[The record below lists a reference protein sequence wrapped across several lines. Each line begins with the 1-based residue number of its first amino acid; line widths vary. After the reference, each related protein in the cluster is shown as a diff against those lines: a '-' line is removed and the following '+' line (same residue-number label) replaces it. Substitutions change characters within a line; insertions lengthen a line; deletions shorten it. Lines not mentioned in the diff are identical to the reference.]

1 MFSLELLKGYP
12 VMCGIIGYI
21 GTKAANEVIFD
32 GLTRLEYRGYDSAG
46 IAVVDDNKIFVK
58 KDIGKLRGIRDLL
71 LDNYG
76 SDSSIGIGH
85 TRWATHGRPS
95 AFNAHPHGD
104 CETTLMV
111 AHNGIIENFMKLKRR
126 LTQEGH
132 KFSSETDSEVL
143 AHLIESHY
151 EGDLQQAVLNAT
163 SEVEGAYAIA
173 VIHKDH
179 PDEMVCARKE
189 SPLIVGLGENE
200 NFVASDVTAILQY
213 TRKVVYLDNLEGATV
228 TREGI
233 KFFKLDTG
241 EAIEK
246 TPKQVD
252 WNPVAAEKGGFSH
265 FMLKEIFE
273 QPQVIR
279 NTIGGRTSEEEGKI
293 YLEELGLT
301 GPDIYKAQRIVMVAC
316 GTAYYAGCVG
326 KYLIE
331 DLVKIPVECD
341 LASEFRYRNPLVD
354 QNTLVIAISQSG
366 ETADTLAA
374 VREAKAR
381 GAKVLGIVNAKESTM
396 TREVDGLVYIHAGPE
411 IGVASTKA
419 YIAMLT
425 AITLLALMLGKIR
438 SVLSPEFV
446 QEKIKE
452 LKIIPQQIERILE
465 KQDEI
470 KKLADHYLNAK
481 SFLYLGRGINYPTAL
496 EGALKLKEISYIHAE
511 AYAAGEMKHGPI
523 ALIDHDM
530 PVMSIVTQ
538 SDVYDKTISNL
549 KEVQARS
556 GKIIAIATEGDTEI
570 RHLTDH
576 VIEVPKVS
584 EVLSPIINV
593 VPLQLFS
600 YYVADLRG
608 LDVDQPRNLAKSV
621 TVE

>member
-1 MFSLELLKGYP
+1 
-12 VMCGIIGYI
+12 MCGIIGYI
-21 GTKAANEVIFD
+21 GSKPANEVIFD

-46 IAVVDDNKIFVK
+46 IAVVDNHKIHVR
-58 KDIGKLRGIRDLL
+58 KDIGKLRNIRKLL
-71 LDNYG
+71 LDEFE
-76 SDSSIGIGH
+76 SASSIGIGH

-104 CETTLMV
+104 CHDSIMV
-111 AHNGIIENFMKLKRR
+111 AHNGIIENFMKLRR
-126 LTQEGH
+126 ELAANGH
-132 KFSSETDSEVL
+132 TFKSETDSEVL
-143 AHLIESHY
+143 AHLIEASY
-151 EGDLQQAVLNAT
+151 QGDLKQAVLQAVK
-163 SEVEGAYAIA
+163 SVEGAYAIA

-179 PDEMVCARKE
+179 PDKIICARKE
-189 SPLIVGLGENE
+189 SPLIVGLGKDE

-213 TRKVVYLDNLEGATV
+213 TRQVVYLDNFEGAEV

-233 KFFKLDTG
+233 KFFNADG
-241 EAIEK
+241 NDIEK
-246 TPKQVD
+246 KSVQID

-293 YLEELGLT
+293 YLEELKLT
-301 GPDIYKAQRIVMVAC
+301 GPDIYRTQRIVMVAC

-331 DLVKIPVECD
+331 SLVRIPVECD
-341 LASEFRYRNPLVD
+341 LASEFRYRSPLVD
-354 QNTLVIAISQSG
+354 ANTLVIAISQSG

-374 VREAKAR
+374 VKEARKR
-381 GAKVLGIVNAKESTM
+381 GAKVLGIVNAKESSL

-425 AITLLALMLGKIR
+425 ALTLLALMLGKIR
-438 SVLSPEFV
+438 SVLTPEYV
-446 QEKIKE
+446 QEKIRE
-452 LKIIPQQIERILE
+452 LKILPQQIERVLDRKEAIR
-465 KQDEI
+465 DI
-470 KKLADHYLNAK
+470 AAAYLDAR
-481 SFLYLGRGINYPTAL
+481 SFLYLGRGFNYPTAL

-523 ALIDHDM
+523 ALIDHEM
-530 PVMSIVTQ
+530 PVMAIVTE
-538 SDVYDKTISNL
+538 SDVYDKTMSNL

-556 GKIIAIATEGDTEI
+556 GRLLAIATEGDHEITSLTE
-570 RHLTDH
+570 H
-576 VIEVPKVS
+576 VIEVPRVS
-584 EVLSPIINV
+584 DIFSPIINV
-593 VPLQLFS
+593 VPLQLFA

>member
-1 MFSLELLKGYP
+1 
-12 VMCGIIGYI
+12 MCGIIGYI
-21 GTKAANEVIFD
+21 GNKPANEVIFD

-46 IAVVDDNKIFVK
+46 IAVVDNQKIHVR
-58 KDIGKLRGIRDLL
+58 KDIGKLRNIRKLL
-71 LDNYG
+71 VDDFS

-104 CETTLMV
+104 CQTSLMV
-111 AHNGIIENFMKLKRR
+111 AHNGIIENFMKLKKR
-126 LTQEGH
+126 LASEGH
-132 KFSSETDSEVL
+132 EFKSETDSEVL

-151 EGDLQQAVLNAT
+151 DGNLKSAVIEALKD
-163 SEVEGAYAIA
+163 VEGAYAIA
-173 VIHKDH
+173 VLHKNH
-179 PDEMVCARKE
+179 PDELVCIRKE
-189 SPLIVGLGENE
+189 SPLIVGLGNEE
-200 NFVASDVTAILQY
+200 NFIASDVTAILQY
-213 TRKVVYLDNLEGATV
+213 TRSVVYLDNFEGAVVKRDGVEFFTI
-228 TREGI
+228 EG
-233 KFFKLDTG
+233 
-241 EAIEK
+241 EK
-246 TPKQVD
+246 VEKNAVQVE

-293 YLEELGLT
+293 YLEELRLT
-301 GPDIYKAQRIVMVAC
+301 GPDIYRTQRIVIVGC
-316 GTAYYAGCVG
+316 GTAFYSGCVG

-331 DLVKIPVECD
+331 KLVQIPVECD
-341 LASEFRYRNPLVD
+341 LASEFRYRSPLVD
-354 QNTLVIAISQSG
+354 ANTLVIAISQSG

-374 VREAKAR
+374 VKEAKKR
-381 GAKVLGIVNAKESTM
+381 GAKVLGVVNAKESSM

-425 AITLLALMLGKIR
+425 ALTLLALMLGKIR
-438 SVLSPEFV
+438 SVLDPEFV
-446 QEKIKE
+446 KEKIKE
-452 LKIIPQQIERILE
+452 LKILPQQIERVLDKHE
-465 KQDEI
+465 EI
-470 KKLADHYLNAK
+470 KELASQFLHAK
-481 SFLYLGRGINYPTAL
+481 SFLYLGRGFNYPTAL

-523 ALIDHDM
+523 ALIDDEM
-530 PVMSIVTQ
+530 PVMAIVTQ
-538 SDVYDKTISNL
+538 SDVYDKTLSNL

-556 GKIIAIATEGDTEI
+556 GQLIVVVTEGDGEI
-570 RHLTDH
+570 AHLTDCK
-576 VIEVPKVS
+576 IEVPAVS
-584 EVLSPIINV
+584 EILSPIINV
-593 VPLQLFS
+593 IPLQLFA

>member
-1 MFSLELLKGYP
+1 
-12 VMCGIIGYI
+12 MCGIIGYI
-21 GTKAANEVIFD
+21 GNKPANEVIFD

-46 IAVVDDNKIFVK
+46 IAVVDDRKIHVR
-58 KDIGKLRGIRDLL
+58 KDIGKLRNIRKLL
-71 LDNYG
+71 LDEFA
-76 SDSSIGIGH
+76 STSSIGIGH

-104 CETTLMV
+104 CHSHIMV
-111 AHNGIIENFMKLKRR
+111 AHNGIIENFMKLRR
-126 LTQEGH
+126 ELSGKGH

-143 AHLIESHY
+143 AHLIEESY
-151 EGDLQQAVLNAT
+151 QGDLKQAVLQALK
-163 SEVEGAYAIA
+163 SVEGAYAIA

-179 PDEMVCARKE
+179 PDKIICARKE
-189 SPLIVGLGENE
+189 SPLIVGLGTGE

-213 TRKVVYLDNLEGATV
+213 TRKVVYLDNYEGAEV
-228 TREGI
+228 TRNGI
-233 KFFKLDTG
+233 SFFNADG
-241 EAIEK
+241 NDVEK
-246 TPKQVD
+246 KSVQID

-293 YLEELGLT
+293 YLEELKLT
-301 GPDIYKAQRIVMVAC
+301 GPDIYRTQRIVMVAC
-316 GTAYYAGCVG
+316 GTAYYASCVG

-331 DLVKIPVECD
+331 SLVRIPVECD
-341 LASEFRYRNPLVD
+341 LASEFRYRSPLVD
-354 QNTLVIAISQSG
+354 ANTLVIAISQSG
-366 ETADTLAA
+366 ETADTIAA
-374 VREAKAR
+374 VKEARKR
-381 GAKVLGIVNAKESTM
+381 GAKVLGIVNAKESSL

-425 AITLLALMLGKIR
+425 ALTLLALMLGKIR
-438 SVLSPEFV
+438 SVLDSDFV
-446 QEKIKE
+446 KEKIRE
-452 LKIIPQQIERILE
+452 LKILPQQIERVL
-465 KQDEI
+465 D
-470 KKLADHYLNAK
+470 KKDMIRDIAANYLNAR
-481 SFLYLGRGINYPTAL
+481 SFLYLGRGFNYPTAL

-523 ALIDHDM
+523 ALIDHEM
-530 PVMSIVTQ
+530 PVMAIVTE
-538 SDVYDKTISNL
+538 SDVYEKTISNL

-556 GKIIAIATEGDTEI
+556 GRLIAIATEGDHEITSLTE
-570 RHLTDH
+570 H
-576 VIEVPKVS
+576 VIEVPRVS
-584 EVLSPIINV
+584 DIFSPIINV
-593 VPLQLFS
+593 VPLQLFA

>member
-1 MFSLELLKGYP
+1 
-12 VMCGIIGYI
+12 MCGIIGYI
-21 GTKAANEVIFD
+21 GSKPANEVIFD

-46 IAVVDDNKIFVK
+46 IAVVDDHKIHVR
-58 KDIGKLRGIRDLL
+58 KDIGKLRNIRKLL
-71 LDNYG
+71 LDEFA
-76 SDSSIGIGH
+76 STSSIGIGH

-104 CETTLMV
+104 CHDSIMV
-111 AHNGIIENFMKLKRR
+111 AHNGIIENFMKLRR
-126 LTQEGH
+126 DLAASGH
-132 KFSSETDSEVL
+132 TFKSETDSEVL
-143 AHLIESHY
+143 AHLIEASY
-151 EGDLQQAVLNAT
+151 QGDLKQAVLQAVK
-163 SEVEGAYAIA
+163 SVEGAYAIA

-179 PDEMVCARKE
+179 PDRIICARKE
-189 SPLIVGLGENE
+189 SPLIVGLGKGE

-213 TRKVVYLDNLEGATV
+213 TRQVVYLDNFEGAEV
-228 TREGI
+228 TRDGI
-233 KFFKLDTG
+233 SFFNADGNDVDKKSVQ
-241 EAIEK
+241 I
-246 TPKQVD
+246 D

-293 YLEELGLT
+293 FLEELKLT
-301 GPDIYKAQRIVMVAC
+301 GPDIYRTQRIVMVAC

-326 KYLIE
+326 KYLLE
-331 DLVKIPVECD
+331 SLVRIPVECD
-341 LASEFRYRNPLVD
+341 LASEFRYRSPLVD
-354 QNTLVIAISQSG
+354 ANTLVIAISQSG

-374 VREAKAR
+374 VKEARQR
-381 GAKVLGIVNAKESTM
+381 GAKVLGIVNAKESSL

-425 AITLLALMLGKIR
+425 ALTLLALMLGKIR
-438 SVLSPEFV
+438 SVLTPEYV
-446 QEKIKE
+446 QEKIRE
-452 LKIIPQQIERILE
+452 LKVLPQQIERVLDRKDAIR
-465 KQDEI
+465 DI
-470 KKLADHYLNAK
+470 AAAYLDAR
-481 SFLYLGRGINYPTAL
+481 SFLYLGRGFNYPTAL

-523 ALIDHDM
+523 ALIDHEM
-530 PVMSIVTQ
+530 PVMAIVTE
-538 SDVYDKTISNL
+538 SDVYDKTMSNL

-556 GKIIAIATEGDTEI
+556 GRLLAIATEGDHEI
-570 RHLTDH
+570 TSLTDH
-576 VIEVPKVS
+576 VIEVPRVS
-584 EVLSPIINV
+584 DIFSPIINV
-593 VPLQLFS
+593 VPLQLFA